1 MLMKEKNSLST
12 TKQTNGKQ
20 ATENRY
26 AIGKPWQKTGWIEP
40 NYSTR
45 KTNQT
50 KNKRP
55 KSRTTC
61 GPLKT
66 KIMDNPSKI
75 IEGGVEYSLGK
86 FDGKSVMY
94 DFPKILIYLNA
105 KGKLLFGKNFKIY
118 DEDKSILLKLCS
130 YFIKDKENCE
140 TYGIDIEKGI
150 LLSGPVGCG
159 KTSLMKLLRHIVP
172 MQRPYEMIPCRN
184 VTFSFNHLG
193 FKTVEEYGN
202 TKFYCF
208 DDLGVEPAGRFYGKD
223 LNVMG
228 EVLLS
233 RYELYLDTK
242 HKIKTHATTN
252 LNAEELEE
260 RYGNRVRSRMRE
272 LFNLIAFETKAR
284 DKRK

>member
-1 MLMKEKNSLST
+1 
-12 TKQTNGKQ
+12 
-20 ATENRY
+20 
-26 AIGKPWQKTGWIEP
+26 
-40 NYSTR
+40 
-45 KTNQT
+45 
-50 KNKRP
+50 
-55 KSRTTC
+55 
-61 GPLKT
+61 
-66 KIMDNPSKI
+66 MDNPSKI
-75 IEGGVEYSLGK
+75 TEGGVEYALGK
-86 FDGKSVMY
+86 FDGKSILY

-105 KGKLLFGKNFKIY
+105 KGKLLFGDKFKIY
-118 DEDKSILLKLCS
+118 DQDEAIVLKLCN
-130 YFIKDKENCE
+130 YFIRDKENCKKN
-140 TYGIDIEKGI
+140 GIDPEKGI

-172 MQRPYEMIPCRN
+172 LQRPYEMIPCRN

-233 RYELYLDTK
+233 RYELFVQTK
-242 HKIKTHATTN
+242 GKVKTHATTN

-272 LFNLIAFETKAR
+272 LFNLVAFDKGAE

>member
-1 MLMKEKNSLST
+1 MV
-12 TKQTNGKQ
+12 
-20 ATENRY
+20 
-26 AIGKPWQKTGWIEP
+26 
-40 NYSTR
+40 
-45 KTNQT
+45 
-50 KNKRP
+50 
-55 KSRTTC
+55 
-61 GPLKT
+61 
-66 KIMDNPSKI
+66 NPSKI
-75 IEGGVEYSLGK
+75 TEGGAVYSLGE
-86 FDGKSVMY
+86 FDGNSVLY

-105 KGKLLFGKNFKIY
+105 KGKLLFGKKFMIY
-118 DEDKSILLKLCS
+118 EEDRDILFKLCS
-130 YFIKDKENCE
+130 YFIKDRE
-140 TYGIDIEKGI
+140 TCKKYGIDIDKGI

-172 MQRPYEMIPCRN
+172 LQRPYEIIPCRN

-193 FKTVEEYGN
+193 FKTIEEYGN
-202 TKFYCF
+202 TKFFCF
-208 DDLGVEPAGRFYGKD
+208 DDLGIESPGRFYGKD

-233 RYELYLDTK
+233 RYELYHQTK

-272 LFNLIAFETKAR
+272 LFNLIAFDKRAG